1 MHSLPCPSSKFQGS
15 RPLTSS
21 LSFTQSRAE
30 AAPTISTATLPATSA
45 LNQDFS
51 ANPGGAFALLPIS
64 LLVSSIRSH
73 KNAEINMKFNQLENH
88 SLLVQQILA
97 LLLLLAVAE
106 RLWVA
111 EALQQV
117 KTGRNNPSLFQVSP
131 AVLMIYC

>member
-1 MHSLPCPSSKFQGS
+1 
-15 RPLTSS
+15 
-21 LSFTQSRAE
+21 
-30 AAPTISTATLPATSA
+30 
-45 LNQDFS
+45 
-51 ANPGGAFALLPIS
+51 
-64 LLVSSIRSH
+64 
-73 KNAEINMKFNQLENH
+73 MKFNQLENH
-88 SLLVQQILA
+88 SLLVLQIQA

>member
-30 AAPTISTATLPATSA
+30 AAPTISTATLPTTSV

-51 ANPGGAFALLPIS
+51 AYPGGAFAFLIS
-64 LLVSSIRSH
+64 LLVSSILSH

-88 SLLVQQILA
+88 SLLVQQIQA

-131 AVLMIYC
+131 AVLMIYG